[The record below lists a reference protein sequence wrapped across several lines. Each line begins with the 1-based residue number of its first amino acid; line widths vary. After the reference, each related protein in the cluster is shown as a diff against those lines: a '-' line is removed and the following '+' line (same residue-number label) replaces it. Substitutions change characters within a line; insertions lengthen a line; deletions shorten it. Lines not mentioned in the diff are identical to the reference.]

1 MALRLV
7 SLLALAASSA
17 RAGGGGPGGG
27 RDLSGGAVRHVTT
40 SSELASAF
48 ESATAAEGGALF
60 ARLMMVG

>member
-17 RAGGGGPGGG
+17 RAGGGPGGG

-40 SSELASAF
+40 LDELETAF
-48 ESATAAEGGALF
+48 ASATAAEGGALF